1 MTTEL
6 RARQRLINARKGKR
20 MTQEQ
25 LAEAVGITRAYLANI
40 ERGKHAP
47 SLRVAF
53 ELARVL
59 DGKLEDLFL
68 EDRVRETHNM

>member
-1 MTTEL
+1 MTSEL
-6 RARQRLINARKGKR
+6 KPRQALINARKGKR

-59 DGKLEDLFL
+59 DRKLEDLFL
-68 EDRVRETHNM
+68 EDRVRKAHEM

>member
-1 MTTEL
+1 MATETQV
-6 RARQRLINARKGKR
+6 RQALINARKGKR

-53 ELARVL
+53 EIARVL
-59 DGKLEDLFL
+59 DRKLEDLFL
-68 EDRVRETHNM
+68 EDKVRKTHGM